1 MTESYEVT
9 VVVDRLKIEHV
20 GEALRRLQ
28 AAADSLDNE
37 GLDVGI
43 TFSVEKDRD
52 GVERWHEWVDGEGRI
67 KDVQPWEADQPCA

>member
-1 MTESYEVT
+1 MTESYEVA

-67 KDVQPWEADQPCA
+67 KDVQPWEATP